1 MKKVIYSG
9 CTEKFWIHVAA
20 QLFVEC
26 DWKPIYWIAYPP
38 IKSLIKSKFPSV
50 IFHSNLDAVRGIR
63 AHQYSDVLLRPL
75 DVEIL
80 ENNRSTQL
88 TALKM
93 MDRIDALGS
102 FDYHERVRLFNFQ
115 LSYWQTV
122 LDDLQP
128 EIVVFSVIPHMVFD
142 YILYKLCK
150 QCGIRTVMF
159 ESTPMQGLTFVME
172 SFDETSQ
179 TEKLYKKFIEDPP
192 EDIAEVPLQRET
204 LRYLE
209 AIMGDY
215 EEIPDYMRRGYKE
228 ELPIVGESSE
238 ESFIQKIFNFER
250 YSRYFSKQ
258 KQIIINRFTPPLNY
272 LKQKGKKLEN
282 SQMSR
287 WEYTLFRV
295 KAARKMRHLERY
307 YHQLA
312 RNVDLDIP
320 YIYVAL
326 GFQPERTTSPMGS
339 IFVNQYLMIDLLA
352 KSLPD
357 DWFLYVKEHP
367 TQFTKSQ
374 FFRAQS
380 GRTKELYDDILA
392 LPNVSLVPMDTDSF
406 DLIDHAKAV
415 ATVTGTVG
423 WEAILRGK
431 PALIFGYPWYRGCE
445 GTFQIHTHHNCINVI
460 EKISDGYEIDSVK
473 LSLFIY
479 ALEQTGINASVEPHL
494 KVADIDDRE
503 NAERIVR
510 SISRILS

>member
-1 MKKVIYSG
+1 
-9 CTEKFWIHVAA
+9 
-20 QLFVEC
+20 
-26 DWKPIYWIAYPP
+26 
-38 IKSLIKSKFPSV
+38 
-50 IFHSNLDAVRGIR
+50 
-63 AHQYSDVLLRPL
+63 LLRPL
-75 DVEIL
+75 DREL
-80 ENNRSTQL
+80 LGRHELTQL

-102 FDYHERVRLFNFQ
+102 FDYHERVRLFIFQ
-115 LSYWQTV
+115 LSYWQTI

-128 EIVVFSVIPHMVFD
+128 EVVIFSVIPHMVFD
-142 YILYKLCK
+142 YILYQLCK
-150 QCGIRTVMF
+150 QRGIHTVMF

-179 TEKLYKKFIEDPP
+179 TEKLYKQLIEELP
-192 EDIAEVPLQRET
+192 EDIEEVPLQRET
-204 LRYLE
+204 LSYLK

-215 EEIPDYMRRGYKE
+215 EEIPDYMRRGYKD
-228 ELPIVGESSE
+228 ELPSIGECSGES
-238 ESFIQKIFNFER
+238 FLQKIFNFDR

-258 KQIIINRFTPPLNY
+258 KQIIINRFKPPLNY

-282 SQMSR
+282 SRMSR
-287 WEYTLFRV
+287 REYALFRIR
-295 KAARKMRHLERY
+295 AARKMRRLERY

-312 RNVDLDIP
+312 RNVDFGIP

-406 DLIDHAKAV
+406 ALIDHAKAV

-445 GTFQIHTHHNCINVI
+445 GTFQIQTYHNCINVI
-460 EKISDGYEIDSVK
+460 ERIREGYEIDPFK
-473 LSLFIY
+473 LRLFIY

-494 KVADIDDRE
+494 KVANIDDRE
-503 NAERIVR
+503 NAKRIVR
-510 SISRILS
+510 AIGQIIPK